1 MVDRPGAPQTVI
13 YLLRAVPPAEGPD
26 RATRACV
33 NTLFGGSFT
42 SRLMQ
47 NLREKNGYTY
57 GARSAFAYDGARTM
71 FVASSSV
78 QTAVTGA
85 ALTEFR
91 NEFQKLA
98 AGGVEAPEVGKA
110 VRTTRRNFVES
121 AETVGGLTAAVVDFA
136 GQRPPGRFAG
146 PRHRRAGGRHA
157 AAGQRPRGQRPVQV
171 GRLML
176 VLVGDRATVL
186 PQLKAAGVAEPVA
199 VDVEGRVVRP

>member
-13 YLLRAVPPAEGPD
+13 YLLRTVPSAEGAD

-47 NLREKNGYTY
+47 NLREKNGFTY
-57 GARSAFAYDGARTM
+57 GASSAFVYDGSRTA

-98 AGGVEAPEVGKA
+98 SAGVEAPEVAKSI
-110 VRTTRRNFVES
+110 RTTRRNFVEN
-121 AETVGGLTAAVVDFA
+121 AETVGGLTATVIDFASNGRPVDSLGRDIDALAVVTPEQVNA
-136 GQRPPGRFAG
+136 L
-146 PRHRRAGGRHA
+146 A
-157 AAGQRPRGQRPVQV
+157 ASGLFRWDD
-171 GRLML
+171 MMI

-186 PQLKAAGVAEPVA
+186 PQLKTAGIPEPVA